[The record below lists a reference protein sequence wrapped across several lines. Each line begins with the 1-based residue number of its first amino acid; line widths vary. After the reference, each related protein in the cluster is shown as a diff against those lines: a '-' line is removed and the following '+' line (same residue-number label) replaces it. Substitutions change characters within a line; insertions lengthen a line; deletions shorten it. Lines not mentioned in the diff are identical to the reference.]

1 MKKISQ
7 LIKLAKDVTSSLL
20 LNQSLDSKSLESDF
34 DKESSKEIV
43 ARLQSSEESE
53 KRANTARKI
62 DKEKDTS
69 WLKIK
74 REIAPTPRINYFKI
88 VYKVAA
94 IFIGLIGVYY
104 FLNKNE
110 PVIIV
115 KEKNLL
121 AEEEIVLK
129 LSNGKTQII
138 KANGQSKI
146 VDTKGKVIGAQKGT
160 KINYQNT
167 SKTTSE
173 ELVFNELNVPYGKTF
188 ALVLSDGTEVHL
200 NAGTVLKYP
209 VKFLEGK
216 NRDVYLT
223 GEAYFKVSK
232 DKKHPFVVQSNDL
245 NIRVLGT
252 SFNVSSYSENK
263 NIFTVLVEGAVR
275 LYGKDE
281 TYSKEKS
288 KLLTPGREAKWNK
301 ENRNIRIKKVN
312 TSLYTSWIDGT
323 LVIEKLKFHQIIKR
337 LERHYNIKIINNNK
351 ELANQVFTATF
362 RVENIT
368 EVLESFKTN
377 FSFKYEIKGDIIT
390 IN

>member
-216 NRDVYLT
+216 NREVYLT

>member
-216 NRDVYLT
+216 NREVYLT

-377 FSFKYEIKGDIIT
+377 FSFKYEIKEDIIT